1 VKVLKNILKPI
12 VRSSGYLLQR
22 ILIVALLPVLAHAQ
36 QTEKVELIK
45 AGSLEGIETKAERK
59 VKLIGDVVF
68 KQGSMFLYCDSALQY
83 PATNRVETYGHVR
96 MVQGDTLSL
105 TCKTLAYDGNTK
117 QAVASGNVIL
127 KDNTM
132 YLETDRLH
140 YDRNTKIAYYTNG
153 GLIKDKENLLTS
165 KMGSYHTDLKTVQ
178 FKKNVKLVNDVK
190 QYKIDADTLEYNT
203 FSKVA
208 TFRGPALLTSKDGVV
223 EGHETGSYNTV
234 SGVMYVKGRS
244 KINNGKQIVEADKI
258 DYDEVKQ
265 IGIAI
270 GRAKLSSPSDSVQIE
285 GDKLIYNRATGVSK
299 VLGKPVFKGTQ
310 GKDTLFITSDTMV
323 HIRKEDKLRT
333 KVLEEYLKLYYHVK
347 IFKAGMQGRCDSL
360 IYNGNDSMITMFGN
374 PVLWNGK
381 SQLTADTIKL
391 FIKNGQMHKMFMNV
405 NAFIVME
412 DTIGNFNQ
420 VKGRKME
427 ASFKENKLKS
437 VFVDGNS
444 ESVFFVLEGDSLTT
458 GMNRS
463 ICSRIVMAMENDT
476 IKRVSFLAKPEAKF
490 IPPHQLQEPDK
501 RLKGFL
507 WRKEEKPDREDIP
520 R

>member
-1 VKVLKNILKPI
+1 MKVLKNILKPI
-12 VRSSGYLLQR
+12 FLLAGLLLQSLF
-22 ILIVALLPVLAHAQ
+22 IIALQPSMLYAQ
-36 QTEKVELIK
+36 QTEKVELVQ

-59 VKLIGDVVF
+59 VKLVGNVIF

-83 PATNRVETYGHVR
+83 PSTNKVETYGHVR

-117 QAVASGNVIL
+117 QAVASGNVVL

-132 YLETDRLH
+132 YLETERLN

-153 GLIKDKENLLTS
+153 GLIKDKENVLNS
-165 KMGSYHTDLKTVQ
+165 QQGSYHTDLKTVQ

-208 TFRGPALLTSKDGVV
+208 TFKGPALLTSKDGVV

-244 KINNGKQIVEADKI
+244 KINNGKQVIEADKI

-265 IGIAI
+265 VGIAI
-270 GRAKLSSPSDSVQIE
+270 GNAKLSSPKDSVQVE
-285 GDKLIYNRATGVSK
+285 GDQLIYNRASGVSK
-299 VLGKPVFKGTQ
+299 VLGTPVFKGIQ

-323 HIRKEDKLRT
+323 LIRIEDKKKT

-347 IFKAGMQGRCDSL
+347 IFKAGMQGTCDSL
-360 IYNGNDSMITMFGN
+360 IYNGNDSMITMFGH

-427 ASFKENKLKS
+427 ASFKNNKLKS
-437 VFVDGNS
+437 VFVNGNS
-444 ESVFFVLEGDSLTT
+444 ESIFF
-458 GMNRS
+458 RS
-463 ICSRIVMAMENDT
+463 R
-476 IKRVSFLAKPEAKF
+476 R
-490 IPPHQLQEPDK
+490 
-501 RLKGFL
+501 R
-507 WRKEEKPDREDIP
+507 
-520 R
+520 

>member
-1 VKVLKNILKPI
+1 MKVLKNILKPI
-12 VRSSGYLLQR
+12 FLSYGPRLRSLLV
-22 ILIVALLPVLAHAQ
+22 IAWLPLLAHAQ
-36 QTEKVELIK
+36 QAEKVELIK

-68 KQGSMFLYCDSALQY
+68 KQGSMFLYCDSALQF
-83 PATNRVETYGHVR
+83 PATNKVEAYGHVR

-105 TCKTLAYDGNTK
+105 TCKTLTYDGNTK

-132 YLETDRLH
+132 YLETDRLN

-153 GLIKDKENLLTS
+153 GLIKDKENVLTS
-165 KMGSYHTDLKTVQ
+165 KQGSYHTDLKTVQ

-244 KINNGKQIVEADKI
+244 KINNGKQVVEADKI

-265 IGIAI
+265 IGVAV

-299 VLGKPVFKGTQ
+299 VLGKPVFKGIQ

-323 HIRKEDKLRT
+323 HIRKEDKKRT
-333 KVLEEYLKLYYHVK
+333 KVEEEYLKLYYNVK

-360 IYNGNDSMITMFGN
+360 IYNGNDSLITMFGN

-427 ASFKENKLKS
+427 ASFKNNKLKS

-444 ESVFFVLEGDSLTT
+444 ESVFFVLEGDSITT

-463 ICSRIVMAMENDT
+463 ICSRIVMAMEEDT
-476 IKRVSFLAKPEAKF
+476 IRRVSFLAKPEAKF
-490 IPPHQLQEPDK
+490 IPPHQLLEPDK

>member
-12 VRSSGYLLQR
+12 FLLRSSLL
-22 ILIVALLPVLAHAQ
+22 LNLLVLALLPALAQAQ
-36 QTEKVELIK
+36 QTEKVELVK
-45 AGSLEGIETKAERK
+45 AGSLEGIETKTERK
-59 VKLIGDVVF
+59 VKLIGEVVF
-68 KQGSMFLYCDSALQY
+68 KQGSMFLYCDSAFQF
-83 PATNRVETYGHVR
+83 PATNKVETYGQVR

-105 TCKTLAYDGNTK
+105 TCKTLSYDGNTK
-117 QAVASGNVIL
+117 QAVASGNVVL

-132 YLETDRLH
+132 YLEADRLN
-140 YDRNTKIAYYTNG
+140 YDRTTKVAYYTNG
-153 GLIKDKENLLTS
+153 GLIKDKENVLTS
-165 KMGSYHTDLKTVQ
+165 QLGSYHTDLKTVQ

-190 QYKIDADTLEYNT
+190 HYKIDADTLEYNT
-203 FSKVA
+203 SSKVA

-234 SGVMYVKGRS
+234 TGVMYVKGRS
-244 KINNGKQIVEADKI
+244 KIKNGKQLIEADKI
-258 DYDEVKQ
+258 DYNETKE
-265 IGIAI
+265 IGIAT
-270 GRAKLSSPSDSVQIE
+270 GNMKLSSPTDSAQIE
-285 GDKLIYNRATGVSK
+285 GDQLIYNRATGVSK
-299 VLGKPVFKGTQ
+299 VLGTPVFKGIK

-323 HIRKEDKLRT
+323 HMRIEDKQKT
-333 KVLEEYLKLYYHVK
+333 KVLEEYLKLYRHVK

-360 IYNGNDSMITMFGN
+360 TYHGNDSLITLFGS

-391 FIKNGQMHKMFMNV
+391 SIKNGQLHKMFMNA
-405 NAFIVME
+405 NAFIIMQ
-412 DTIGNFNQ
+412 DTVGNFNQ
-420 VKGRKME
+420 IKGRKME
-427 ASFKENKLKS
+427 ASFKNNKLTS

-444 ESVFFVLEGDSLTT
+444 ESVFFVLEGDSIVT
-458 GMNRS
+458 GMNKS

-501 RLKGFL
+501 RLKGFF
-507 WRKEEKPDREDIP
+507 WRKEEKPERADIP